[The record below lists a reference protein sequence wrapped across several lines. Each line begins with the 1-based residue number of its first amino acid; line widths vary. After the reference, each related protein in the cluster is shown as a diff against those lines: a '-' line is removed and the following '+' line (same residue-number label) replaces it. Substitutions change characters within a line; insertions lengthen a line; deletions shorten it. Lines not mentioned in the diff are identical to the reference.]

1 MEALQVAFRR
11 RIVEAYLAGGVT
23 QVEVAERFAVSR
35 RSVQASVAQ
44 WRKTGTLEPAG
55 HAGGRPRVVQG
66 ELEEKLIQAIQ
77 DQPDAT
83 LKELKETC
91 GIPGCLMNVH
101 RATVRLEMTLKKEP
115 CDTPSSSNPRSPKS
129 VLPGRK

>member
-1 MEALQVAFRR
+1 MDALQSEFRR

-35 RSVQASVAQ
+35 RSVQAYVAQ
-44 WRKTGTLEPAG
+44 WRKTGSLEPVG
-55 HAGGRPRVVQG
+55 HRGGRPRVVQG

-83 LKELKETC
+83 LKELQETC

-101 RATVRLEMTLKKEP
+101 RACERLDMTFKKRL
-115 CDTPSSSNPRSPKS
+115 CDTPSSSNPRSPESGK
-129 VLPGRK
+129 PGRR

>member
-1 MEALQVAFRR
+1 MDALQVVFRR
-11 RIVEAYLAGGVT
+11 RIVDAYLAGGVT

-35 RSVQASVAQ
+35 RSVQAYVAQ
-44 WRKTGTLEPAG
+44 YRKTGSLEPVG

-66 ELEEKLIQAIQ
+66 ELEEKLAQAVR

-83 LKELKETC
+83 LKELQETC

-101 RATVRLEMTLKKEP
+101 RACERLQLTFKKSR
-115 CDTPSSSNPRSPKS
+115 CDMPSSSNPRSSKS
-129 VLPGRK
+129 GQNGCK